1 MPILNQ
7 SNLLILN
14 REVLSSV
21 NLSQIK
27 DVIAALQALV
37 EKAEPQEDSVD
48 DHSDEEKQSDDSADT
63 KSDSEPRLMMNY
75 KHSYT
80 T

>member
-1 MPILNQ
+1 M
-7 SNLLILN
+7 
-14 REVLSSV
+14 

-48 DHSDEEKQSDDSADT
+48 DHSDEEKQSDDSAVQKRLQTSLDDELQT
-63 KSDSEPRLMMNY
+63 LLHDMKSYITR
-75 KHSYT
+75 
-80 T
+80 